1 MGNNNVLAA
10 EAEAGAK
17 AVADSMC
24 TYVQKN
30 EEVRRCVTRFI

>member
-1 MGNNNVLAA
+1 MGNNNVHA
-10 EAEAGAK
+10 AEAGAK

-24 TYVQKN
+24 TYVRKN